1 MCKVTLL
8 AVDLAKDVF
17 QVAGFTR
24 KQKVVFH
31 KQIRRKNLLE
41 FMVQQSPCEVV
52 MEACY
57 SSHYWA
63 AASRIWVTPSDCCPL
78 SMSPPLCV
86 ETKVTVTT
94 LLRLLKR
101 LVERT

>member
-24 KQKVVFH
+24 KQKVVFN

-57 SSHYWA
+57 SSHYWT
-63 AASRIWVTPSDCCPL
+63 RCFENMGHTVRCCPL